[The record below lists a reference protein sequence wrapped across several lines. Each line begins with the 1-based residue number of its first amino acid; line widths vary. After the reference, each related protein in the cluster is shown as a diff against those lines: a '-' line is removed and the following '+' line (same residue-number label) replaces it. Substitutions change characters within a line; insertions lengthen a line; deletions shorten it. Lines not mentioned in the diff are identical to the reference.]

1 MNANPG
7 DCDCERCEID
17 RERAPY
23 QGAWLT
29 AFREATTAQVS
40 AALDAVESGSHR
52 DSPAAIGALLALTG
66 LMLEKESELSGAVVG
81 RAAGQ
86 QAQGEQSPT
95 SSAEMERRIGLMGRL
110 NDAAARLRQQP
121 VSTEPEPEV
130 ADHDADLWY
139 AACFA
144 CTTGLQVVRL
154 FRRQRAELP
163 QRDLMGEAYLVVL
176 AQLAGEA
183 EESRERLEDT
193 AIPDIGDGLA
203 DARATL
209 LAEAHAAIDEMA
221 ETVAADLREF
231 NQGLP
236 VEIRPAMRG
245 LPAVTERA
253 AALLVGPA
261 DFQVGRFDEWDP
273 NPPHAAGGLYIVYY
287 YRGAKVV
294 QSILDTYPLG
304 FPAAAAQQHVDRVI
318 GALLA
323 MGPEAEAWSDLL
335 LPYCLVMSDLVEA
348 GLHDVAVDR
357 CSEFVSALQQQDLRH
372 GAMLEVLSAVAGD
385 EPDVAEYLLRDSDF
399 DPEFATRRQAR
410 AIITTARRQGLD
422 SVKLAKLAAALGHEA
437 RELGVTP
444 PSTDYATVSILL
456 GEARAAG
463 FPHEVIDRI
472 YQAIDPDGYE
482 EERHEQAV
490 DLLEFGDEDA
500 GGALDGLP
508 RFDGEFSR

>member
-1 MNANPG
+1 MNANPA

-23 QGAWLT
+23 QRAWLT

-40 AALDAVESGSHR
+40 AALDAVENGSQR
-52 DSPAAIGALLALTG
+52 DSPEAIRALLALTG

-81 RAAGQ
+81 RAVGQ
-86 QAQGEQSPT
+86 QDQGEQSPMAA
-95 SSAEMERRIGLMGRL
+95 AEMEQRIGLMGRL
-110 NDAAARLRQQP
+110 NDAAARPRPQ
-121 VSTEPEPEV
+121 PEPEV
-130 ADHDADLWY
+130 ADNDADLWY

-144 CTTGLQVVRL
+144 CTTSLQVVRL
-154 FRRQRAELP
+154 FRSQRAELP
-163 QRDLMGEAYLVVL
+163 QRDPMREAYLVVL
-176 AQLAGEA
+176 TPLVGSA
-183 EESRERLEDT
+183 EENRERLGDT
-193 AIPDIGDGLA
+193 AIPDIDDGLA
-203 DARATL
+203 DARAAL

-221 ETVAADLREF
+221 ETVDADLRVF

-253 AALLVGPA
+253 AALVIGPA
-261 DFQVGRFDEWDP
+261 DFHVGRFGEWDP
-273 NPPHAAGGLYIVYY
+273 NPPHAEGGLYIVYY

-294 QSILDTYPLG
+294 QSILDTYPMG
-304 FPAAAAQQHVDRVI
+304 FPAAAAQQQVDRVI

-335 LPYCLVMSDLVEA
+335 LPYPLVMSDLADA

-357 CSEFVSALQQQDLRH
+357 CSEFVSALQEQDLRH
-372 GAMLEVLSAVAGD
+372 GAMLEVLAAVAGD
-385 EPDVAEYLLRDSDF
+385 EPDVSEYLLRNSDF
-399 DPEFATRRQAR
+399 DPAFATLRQAR

-422 SVKLAKLAAALGHEA
+422 SVKLSKLAAAMGHEA
-437 RELGVTP
+437 EELGVTP

-456 GEARAAG
+456 GAARDAG
-463 FPHEVIDRI
+463 FLHDAIDRI

-482 EERHEQAV
+482 EELYEQAAG
-490 DLLEFGDEDA
+490 LREFGDEDA
-500 GGALDGLP
+500 DGALDGLP

>member
-1 MNANPG
+1 MNANPAT
-7 DCDCERCEID
+7 CDCERCEID

-23 QGAWLT
+23 QRAWLT

-40 AALDAVESGSHR
+40 AALDAVENGSHR

-66 LMLEKESELSGAVVG
+66 LLLEQESELSGAVVG
-81 RAAGQ
+81 GVVGQ
-86 QAQGEQSPT
+86 QDQGEESPMAA
-95 SSAEMERRIGLMGRL
+95 AEMEQRIGLMGRL
-110 NDAAARLRQQP
+110 NDAAARLRPQ
-121 VSTEPEPEV
+121 PEPEV
-130 ADHDADLWY
+130 ADNDADLWY

-163 QRDLMGEAYLVVL
+163 QRDLMGEAYLVALTHV
-176 AQLAGEA
+176 AGEA

-193 AIPDIGDGLA
+193 AIPDLDDGLA

-209 LAEAHAAIDEMA
+209 LAEAHAAMDEMA
-221 ETVAADLREF
+221 ETVAADLRAF
-231 NQGLP
+231 NQDLP

-253 AALLVGPA
+253 AELVVGPA

-304 FPAAAAQQHVDRVI
+304 FPAAAAQQQVDRVI

-335 LPYCLVMSDLVEA
+335 LPYALVMSDLADA

-357 CSEFVSALQQQDLRH
+357 CSEFVLALQEQDLRH
-372 GAMLEVLSAVAGD
+372 GAMLEVLAAVAGD
-385 EPDVAEYLLRDSDF
+385 EPEVSEYLLRESDF
-399 DPEFATRRQAR
+399 DPEFATLRQAR

-422 SVKLAKLAAALGHEA
+422 SVKLSKLAAAMGHEA
-437 RELGVTP
+437 EELGVTP

-456 GEARAAG
+456 GAARAAG
-463 FPHEVIDRI
+463 LPHDAIDRI
-472 YQAIDPDGYE
+472 YQAIDPDGYAE
-482 EERHEQAV
+482 ALYEQAA
-490 DLLEFGDEDA
+490 DLREFGDAEAD
-500 GGALDGLP
+500 GALDGLP
-508 RFDGEFSR
+508 RFNGEFSR

>member
-23 QGAWLT
+23 QRAWLT

-52 DSPAAIGALLALTG
+52 DLPAAVGALLALTG
-66 LMLEKESELSGAVVG
+66 LMLEKESELSGAVLG
-81 RAAGQ
+81 GAAGQ
-86 QAQGEQSPT
+86 QDQGEQSPMAA
-95 SSAEMERRIGLMGRL
+95 AELERRIGLMGRL

-121 VSTEPEPEV
+121 APEI
-130 ADHDADLWY
+130 ADHGAELWY

-144 CTTGLQVVRL
+144 CTAGLEVVRL
-154 FRRQRAELP
+154 VRGQRAELP
-163 QRDLMGEAYLVVL
+163 QGDLMGEAYLVVL
-176 AQLAGEA
+176 AQLATEA
-183 EESRERLEDT
+183 EASRQRLEDT
-193 AIPDIGDGLA
+193 AIPDLDDGLT
-203 DARATL
+203 DARGAL
-209 LAEAHAAIDEMA
+209 LAEAHAASDEMV

-231 NQGLP
+231 NQDLP
-236 VEIRPAMRG
+236 VDIRPAMQG

-253 AALLVGPA
+253 AALVVGPA
-261 DFQVGRFDEWDP
+261 DFHVGRFDEWDP

-294 QSILDTYPLG
+294 QSILDTYPMG
-304 FPAAAAQQHVDRVI
+304 FPAAAAEQQVDRVI

-323 MGPEAEAWSDLL
+323 MGPEEEAWSDLL
-335 LPYCLVMSDLVEA
+335 LPYALVMSDLVDA

-357 CSEFVSALQQQDLRH
+357 FSEFVSALQEQNLRH
-372 GAMLEVLSAVAGD
+372 GAMLDVLVAVSGD
-385 EPDVAEYLLRDSDF
+385 EPDVSEYLLRDTDF
-399 DPEFATRRQAR
+399 DTEFATVRQAR

-422 SVKLAKLAAALGHEA
+422 SVKLAKLAAAMGHEA
-437 RELGVTP
+437 EKLGVTL
-444 PSTDYATVSILL
+444 PSTDYTAVSILL

-463 FPHEVIDRI
+463 LPHEAIDRI

-482 EERHEQAV
+482 EERYEQAV

-500 GGALDGLP
+500 DGTLDGLP
-508 RFDGEFSR
+508 RFDGEFFR